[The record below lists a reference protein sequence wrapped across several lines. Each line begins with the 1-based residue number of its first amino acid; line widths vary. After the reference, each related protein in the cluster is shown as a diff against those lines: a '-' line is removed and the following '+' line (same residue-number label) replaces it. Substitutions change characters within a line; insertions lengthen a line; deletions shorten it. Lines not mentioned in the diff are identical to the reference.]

1 MILQIRKFLALAL
14 ALFGLTAALVY
25 TDIIV
30 NAVQSVLH
38 LEVDP
43 SFTGGRIASVHYDPV
58 NDDHGFGGLTYPK
71 SAEFG
76 KGSLDLV
83 RYEVREPLTAA
94 KWGAYP
100 EYWQLV
106 LVFLSGPHDS
116 RNIRIYIDA
125 DGDGKGRSTTL
136 NELGEGV
143 GFDPAYPWDYAVSV
157 HGASGQAETADGKSS
172 IPIGVVVSSGG
183 TEVAIQIP
191 LSDPAFRRIFDAK
204 SSRHYVVVG
213 GWSPWGYDSYLPV
226 GSRAKND
233 AGGGA
238 PSPLTPKI
246 YDCLVPDDSSQED
259 TLSAWNEDDLSS
271 PTLHPVE
278 MAMRAPPQPGM
289 CARLSGSGD
298 TVPDEATLSSL
309 KEQIA
314 VEAEARAANERSAFN
329 ELRERVESAGG
340 IASSS
345 LKEADLQAYAAAA
358 FFAGEKDL
366 ASKALKLLLQKNP
379 DNPDALAYSGAI
391 LAMRASDEPPLTALE
406 TVTEAYVLL
415 DRAVELSKS
424 DDSILASRYSRAS
437 TSRAVPNS
445 VFSKALT
452 GAEDY
457 IQIASHIKNDPEELA
472 HVYCD
477 AAVCYETAGRD
488 LDAGLWFREASRLI
502 KGLPPEA
509 RGADVKLELAK
520 RRIP

>member
-1 MILQIRKFLALAL
+1 MIMQIRKFLALAL
-14 ALFGLTAALVY
+14 ALFGLTSALVY

-30 NAVQSVLH
+30 NAAQSVLH
-38 LEVDP
+38 VEVDP
-43 SFTGGRIASVHYDPV
+43 SFTGGRIASVQYDPV
-58 NDDHGFGGLTYPK
+58 NDDHGYGGLTYPK
-71 SAEFG
+71 SDAFG
-76 KGSLDLV
+76 KSSLDLV

-94 KWGAYP
+94 KWGSYP

-125 DGDGKGRSTTL
+125 DGDGKGRSTAL
-136 NELGEGV
+136 HELGEGV

-157 HGASGQAETADGKSS
+157 HGASGRAETADGKTS
-172 IPIGVVVSSGG
+172 IPVAVVVSSGG

-204 SSRHYVVVG
+204 MSRHYVAVG

-246 YDCLVPDDSSQED
+246 YDCLVPDGSSQED
-259 TLSAWNEDDLSS
+259 ILSAWSEDDLSS
-271 PTLHPVE
+271 PTLRPVE
-278 MAMRAPPQPGM
+278 MAMRAPPKPGLW
-289 CARLSGSGD
+289 ARMTGSAG
-298 TVPDEATLSSL
+298 TIPDEAMISSL

-314 VEAEARAANERSAFN
+314 IEAEARTAKDRSVYT
-329 ELRERVESAGG
+329 ELRQKIESAGG
-340 IASSS
+340 IASPS
-345 LKEADLQAYAAAA
+345 LNESDIQAYAAAA
-358 FFAGEKDL
+358 FFAGENDS
-366 ASKALKLLLQKNP
+366 ASEALDLLLRKNP

-415 DRAVELSKS
+415 DRAVELAVS

-457 IQIASHIKNDPEELA
+457 IKIASLTKDNPEELA
-472 HVYCD
+472 RVYCA

-488 LDAGLWFREASRLI
+488 LDAGLWFREASRLL

-509 RGADVKLELAK
+509 MVADVKLELAK
-520 RRIP
+520 RRLP